1 MKTYQKPATSKL
13 VSRFDKE
20 LMNIIMSDLKA
31 LKEKNAA
38 TRLTAAQLIKT
49 SILQTLT
56 TRLPMKTY
64 KKPATSKLVARF
76 DNELM
81 NLLMEDLKTFREKN
95 QFVASNKQEVAQ
107 QQLSA
112 A

>member
-20 LMNIIMSDLKA
+20 LMNLLMSDLKA
-31 LKEKNAA
+31 IKAKNNN
-38 TRLTAAQLIKT
+38 RLTAAQSPKT
-49 SILQTLT
+49 SIQKLT
-56 TRLPMKTY
+56 THLPMKTS

-81 NLLMEDLKTFREKN
+81 NLLMEDLRSFREKN
-95 QFVASNKQEVAQ
+95 QFTSSNKQNAAQ